1 MSQKTITSDTS
12 IFTNKLASYKQLID
26 TDIDA
31 FVQKLERETLRHYG
45 AYARLAIDAYSSILQ
60 RGGKRIRG
68 SLAMVAYDMAGGKNQ
83 VLSLQLARVLEML
96 HAYILIVDD
105 FQDRS
110 HVRRG
115 GPAAH
120 TLLAQYHD
128 RHELAG
134 DSEHFGASIAMNAAL
149 AGNHLA
155 QQAINELAVSPE
167 VRLKISSM
175 INGTMVTTAHGQT
188 NDIINEVVADVSMQ
202 DIQNVLEWKTA
213 HYTFLNPLMAGLVL
227 AGADSEAADKI
238 NEYAMNAGKA
248 FQITDDILGTFG
260 SEFESGKSPMD
271 DIREGKR
278 TLIIAHALENTT
290 NGNKNFLVRMLGNES
305 ITPVEFERCKDI
317 LVESGAL
324 EYAQQQSRAH
334 VDAALEALQSPP
346 SSWNSDGVDFL
357 RQLAVALLGRTK

>member
-1 MSQKTITSDTS
+1 MSKTTTAVDASV
-12 IFTNKLASYKQLID
+12 FTNKLSDYKQLID
-26 TDIDA
+26 ADINM

-68 SLAMVAYDMAGGKNQ
+68 SLAMVAYEMAGGKNQ
-83 VLSLQLARVLEML
+83 VQSLQLARVLEML

-115 GPAAH
+115 GPSAH
-120 TLLAQYHD
+120 TLLAQYHS

-155 QQAINELAVSPE
+155 QQAISELDVSPD
-167 VRLKISSM
+167 VKLKIGSM
-175 INGTMVTTAHGQT
+175 INSTMVTTAHGQT
-188 NDIINEVVADVSMQ
+188 NDIINEVVADVSVQ

-213 HYTFLNPLMAGLVL
+213 HYTFLNPLMAGLAL
-227 AGADSEAADKI
+227 AGADGVAADKI
-238 NEYAMNAGKA
+238 HAYAMNAGKA

-278 TLIIAHALENTT
+278 TLIIAHALENT
-290 NGNKNFLVRMLGNES
+290 NDDNKNFLVQMLGNES

-324 EYAQQQSRAH
+324 EYAQQQAKAH
-334 VDAALEALQSPP
+334 VDAALEALQGAPKSW
-346 SSWNSDGVDFL
+346 SSNGIDFL
-357 RQLAVALLGRTK
+357 RQLAQQLLGRSK